1 MLVSST
7 QLSIVNISTI
17 HLLHLFSMLVKKTKE
32 EGIQLVNLG
41 VRSQYLIVV
50 TYMTAIRQKL
60 KWCSVYFRIT

>member
-1 MLVSST
+1 
-7 QLSIVNISTI
+7 
-17 HLLHLFSMLVKKTKE
+17 MLVKKTKE